1 MTTTPARPAT
11 PTAPTHDLNQEWCD
25 AFNAG
30 DLDLLMTMYE
40 PDAVLVP
47 GPGAPPLQGEVEIE
61 AALRG
66 FLSMGGKLRFTPRY
80 WFPNG
85 NLALGSI
92 AFVMDGGHDPD
103 GNPVDLRGV
112 TSEVVRRQPDN
123 TWKYVIDHPFGGND

>member
-1 MTTTPARPAT
+1 
-11 PTAPTHDLNQEWCD
+11 
-25 AFNAG
+25 
-30 DLDLLMTMYE
+30 MYE

-47 GPGAPPLQGEVEIE
+47 GPGAPPLQGHEAIE
-61 AALRG
+61 GALRG
-66 FLSMGGKLRFTPRY
+66 FLSMGGKLRFTPRH

-92 AFVMDGGHDPD
+92 AFAMDGGHDPD